1 MKFKIVHES
10 RGRVRIQV
18 MQKRMT
24 LEQADLL
31 EAYLNHSPAI
41 RQAAVHERTC
51 CAVIQYCGERSALL
65 TFLSRFSYNT
75 PEIAKLAPA
84 HSGRALNRAYEEK
97 LVGKVVFKVMRKC
110 FLPPPL
116 AAAYTVLKSIPYLVR
131 RRSVPVAG
139 KTSG

>member
-24 LEQADLL
+24 LEQADRL

-51 CAVIQYCGERSALL
+51 CCLLYTSQDHTTVGQRGWVPIYGIPEQYQ
-65 TFLSRFSYNT
+65 
-75 PEIAKLAPA
+75 
-84 HSGRALNRAYEEK
+84 
-97 LVGKVVFKVMRKC
+97 
-110 FLPPPL
+110 
-116 AAAYTVLKSIPYLVR
+116 
-131 RRSVPVAG
+131 
-139 KTSG
+139 